1 MTLFCSSKKFE
12 ELNLGHPSIIEAF
25 SKVEDASL
33 ILRRYTRANL
43 KEHLGAL
50 YANRKSPFDI
60 PLSTGVIAQ
69 HLASRAS
76 EVEEVTYLDA
86 ETHFVYSEVS
96 VCTRVIEHENTLVIV
111 DNPLVS
117 TLGVPSY
124 SSVPQIDEKRM
135 VASVSP
141 FVAFAARLITSY
153 FRWDGRNLITTIG
166 STPGTFCETVCPDVS
181 DAIAY
186 VALLNLPKGV
196 TLKGKALN
204 EHLLSLRK
212 DSDNQKALIFAASK
226 ISFKC
231 EVPDDR
237 RKAPFAV
244 NGRYPDIICRDLA
257 APSLKVPDMDSPSHY
272 ITMHRNLQLAESRF
286 GAANIRRAN
295 PDAVD
300 KLHLYSPHV
309 DYLRVAHALDQID
322 FKANQTI
329 SVSTKD
335 PAFVQAIVTVL
346 EEKKIELILNVVG
359 PSSGKITVKS
369 SLVTVRC
376 MTREVGN
383 PYLRIIYQQLG
394 DVTVPKVTKD
404 ITSAYRA
411 GLFTLLEESELYCK
425 TLLWMPYYHENRLI
439 DMDSQGHVNND
450 KVYNLHALIPYDHS
464 KSCWPCIVTAC
475 KSSDLPPSQEALS
488 IRDYIKIRLTSF
500 SALISYPISHH
511 SINSFLRKSGLRE
524 PHFYDFF
531 LHRKHLVRVRSD
543 MGTDPIVLFPSGK
556 TVPLSLCIGGEAALT
571 LDLNDKEKA
580 YVEEYAKEVAQQQGS
595 TIQLP
600 PQGEKSVELPPLDM
614 NMFQDG

>member
-1 MTLFCSSKKFE
+1 MHLFSSSKKFE
-12 ELNLGHPSIIEAF
+12 EIGLGHPSILEAF

-50 YANRKSPFDI
+50 YAGRKSPFDI

-76 EVEEVTYLDA
+76 EVEEITYLDA

-124 SSVPQIDEKRM
+124 SNVPQVDEKKV

-186 VALLNLPKGV
+186 IALLNLPKGV

-204 EHLLSLRK
+204 DHLLALRK
-212 DSDNQKALIFAASK
+212 DSDSQKALIFAASK

-231 EVPDDR
+231 EALGDR
-237 RKAPFAV
+237 RKAPFAI

-257 APSLKVPDMDSPSHY
+257 APSLKIPDMDSPSHY

-309 DYLRVAHALDQID
+309 DYLRVAHALDQIPL
-322 FKANQTI
+322 KANQTI

-346 EEKKIELILNVVG
+346 EEKKVELILNVVG

-376 MTREVGN
+376 MSREVGT

-394 DVTVPKVTKD
+394 DVTVPKITKD
-404 ITSAYRA
+404 ISTAYRA
-411 GLFTLLEESELYCK
+411 GLFNLLEESELHCK
-425 TLLWMPYYHENRLI
+425 TLLWMPYYHENRLV
-439 DMDSQGHVNND
+439 DMDSQGHISNV

-464 KSCWPCIVTAC
+464 KSCWPCIVTPRA
-475 KSSDLPPSQEALS
+475 SSDPLPAQKPLP
-488 IRDYIKIRLTSF
+488 IREYIKIRLTSF
-500 SALISYPISHH
+500 SALICYPICHH
-511 SINSFLRKSGLRE
+511 SINKFLRQSGLRE
-524 PHFYDFF
+524 PHHYDFF

-543 MGTDPIVLFPSGK
+543 MGTEPIVLFPSGK
-556 TVPLSLCIGGEAALT
+556 IVPLSLCISGEAALT
-571 LDLNDKEKA
+571 LDLNDKERA
-580 YVEEYAKEVAQQQGS
+580 FVEDYAKEIAPQQDITAQL
-595 TIQLP
+595 LP
-600 PQGEKSVELPPLDM
+600 QVEKLPDDPPF
-614 NMFQDG
+614 NMGMFEDG